1 MKALSVKQPFAS
13 LILEG
18 KKTIET
24 RTWATDYRGPLLI
37 CASLKPH
44 SGLLLLDGFAH
55 DAKGYASAKNLP
67 TGVMLCVVDLVDC
80 RKMHISDHR
89 QACCA
94 WYPELWAWELANV
107 RPVQPSEIRG
117 QLRLFEVEDWKIGY
131 LHSGR

>member
-18 KKTIET
+18 KKTVET
-24 RTWATDYRGPLLI
+24 RSWATDYRGPLLI

-67 TGVMLCVVDLVDC
+67 FGVMLCVVDLVNCRQMFQNDC
-80 RKMHISDHR
+80 KA
-89 QACCA
+89 ACCQ
-94 WYPELWAWELANV
+94 WYPGAFAWELANV
-107 RPVQPSEIRG
+107 RPVQQTPIRG
-117 QLRLFEVEDWKIGY
+117 QLRLFEVPDTQISY
-131 LHSGR
+131 LHTGQ